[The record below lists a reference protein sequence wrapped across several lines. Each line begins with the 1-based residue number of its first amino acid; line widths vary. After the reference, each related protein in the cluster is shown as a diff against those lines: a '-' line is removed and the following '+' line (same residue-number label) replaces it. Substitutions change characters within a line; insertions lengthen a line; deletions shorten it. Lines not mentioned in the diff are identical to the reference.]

1 MFPATEKN
9 VKRDDWIFVQD
20 NDLLHRSN
28 LVPDLLEKTLKCRF
42 IKYLEWPPSSPDV
55 NWLGFEQLN
64 SFSLDYEPL
73 KKNRDIL

>member
-1 MFPATEKN
+1 MTGYLSKIMICYIDQIWY
-9 VKRDDWIFVQD
+9 KTS
-20 NDLLHRSN
+20 LKK
-28 LVPDLLEKTLKCRF
+28 LECRF

-55 NWLGFEQLN
+55 NRFGFEQLN